1 MFVKIVCLPFLQLGC
16 AKAVGLSTP
25 AGMSLIILSICPV
38 ATMSFVVSSQYNH
51 GADCNHGADVGVMSV
66 IIVSVMT

>member
-25 AGMSLIILSICPV
+25 ASMSLIIFSVCPLS
-38 ATMSFVVSSQYNH
+38 TMAFVVSSQYNH
-51 GADCNHGADVGVMSV
+51 GADVSVVSV
-66 IIVSVMT
+66 IAVKPWS